1 MRELDIDLMLV
12 SNSYL
17 PERSQFLST
26 TELVTVVGNLM
37 ENAIEATNMIP
48 AEDLRAV
55 AVQITED
62 EKGLLI
68 MVSDTGEGIEP
79 ENLPHIFERG
89 FSTKAATGR
98 GVGMCRIRD
107 IVESH
112 GGTIDVDTE
121 PGSGTTFTI
130 IISQKR
136 GGSL

>member
-1 MRELDIDLMLV
+1 M
-12 SNSYL
+12 SNSDL
-17 PERSQFLST
+17 PENSRYLST
-26 TELVTVVGNLM
+26 TELVTVVGNLL
-37 ENAIEATNMIP
+37 ESAIEAADASP
-48 AEDLRAV
+48 LEDLRAISL
-55 AVQITED
+55 QITED

-68 MVSDTGEGIEP
+68 MVSDTGDGIEP